1 MERSC
6 FLCDIIENMIT
17 GTQAKAADRYA
28 IDVMGIPSLTLME
41 NASREVASYIEEHF
55 ASEKILIL
63 CGTGNNGADGIC
75 IANILNRNKKIS
87 TAPAV
92 VVTGNL
98 EHASWEF
105 LHQLSDSYFSWTDDA
120 VKKREKEKGVQTKDE
135 IISRF
140 RQQLGE
146 MRSDRSFV
154 KSLEDAVNA
163 SNDNLINHLRTEYK
177 DKLKELDFNILT
189 MMYSGLSIKSIAF
202 YFRMTEPSI
211 RTRKTRYKHLFEES
225 GSPLSGKYIGL
236 MD

>member
-1 MERSC
+1 MADIESLNNDLQVLKER
-6 FLCDIIENMIT
+6 N
-17 GTQAKAADRYA
+17 
-28 IDVMGIPSLTLME
+28 
-41 NASREVASYIEEHF
+41 EHF
-55 ASEKILIL
+55 RKAS
-63 CGTGNNGADGIC
+63 N
-75 IANILNRNKKIS
+75 
-87 TAPAV
+87 AV
-92 VVTGNL
+92 IMDKVQ
-98 EHASWEF
+98 F

>member
-1 MERSC
+1 MSISGKQATPLLWIKFSSC
-6 FLCDIIENMIT
+6 IIDLVT
-17 GTQAKAADRYA
+17 AD
-28 IDVMGIPSLTLME
+28 MFNP
-41 NASREVASYIEEHF
+41 
-55 ASEKILIL
+55 
-63 CGTGNNGADGIC
+63 
-75 IANILNRNKKIS
+75 
-87 TAPAV
+87 
-92 VVTGNL
+92 
-98 EHASWEF
+98 
-105 LHQLSDSYFSWTDDA
+105 SYFSWTDDA

-225 GSPLSGKYIGL
+225 LSPLREVYRPDGL
-236 MD
+236 IYPQSKSSIWQERARDRRNMLSAPAFSSERCPCS